1 MANENQNDIFIKSMK
16 KANNNAKILARRI
29 KLCSIVV
36 VVRRVMA
43 TKKLQV
49 RSDKNLISP
58 KRSDMVLLPHNFTN
72 PVIRLG
78 IHNIHSLDI
87 IHW

>member
-1 MANENQNDIFIKSMK
+1 MAKQNQNDIFIKSMK

-29 KLCSIVV
+29 KLCFIL

-87 IHW
+87 IDW